1 MEKGSIVVLNLQ
13 NPREKVLGKLIE
25 ITVSGLTV
33 RGIDMNSFNDWL
45 NQFNSDTGEMFIC
58 PTTVFYPMHRVV
70 SCYLDEDASSV
81 PSFSTRFFNRTTQK
95 ISEVL

>member
-33 RGIDMNSFNDWL
+33 RGIDMNSFSDWL
-45 NQFNSDTGEMFIC
+45 NQFKGNSNGMFIS

-81 PSFSTRFFNRTTQK
+81 PSFSTRFYNRTEQK

>member
-45 NQFNSDTGEMFIC
+45 NQFANSDSMHIA

-70 SCYLDEDASSV
+70 SCYLDEDISSV
-81 PSFSTRFFNRTTQK
+81 PSFSTRFFNRTAQK